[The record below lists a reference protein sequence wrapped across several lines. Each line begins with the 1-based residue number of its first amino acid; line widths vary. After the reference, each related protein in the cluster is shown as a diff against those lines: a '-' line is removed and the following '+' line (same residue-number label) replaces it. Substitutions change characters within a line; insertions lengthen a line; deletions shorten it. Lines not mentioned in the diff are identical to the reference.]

1 LDGANRG
8 DKDVFVA
15 RLDGDGRLMWLRQAG
30 SAGEDKGM
38 AVAVSDG
45 SVYLGGMMSGDGG
58 VDGLLARYSTDGA
71 PMWVKQLGT
80 PHRMRCGHSPRILAA
95 ASTSPVTQQAT
106 SPEP

>member
-58 VDGLLARYSTDGA
+58 VDGLLARYSTEG
-71 PMWVKQLGT
+71 G
-80 PHRMRCGHSPRILAA
+80 RCG
-95 ASTSPVTQQAT
+95 
-106 SPEP
+106 